1 MNGFGLS
8 ELIVISI
15 VILLFVGPERLPHV
29 VRTVGRTYGRLR
41 RAAEDLRRSLV
52 LEADRLDEEERLRDL
67 RRRRIEA
74 ERERRLREG
83 GEGSAEAANR
93 APGPDSPRPQPAP
106 APVVREPPAVP
117 AGFTQAEWDE
127 LPAHVRDLIQRRDAA
142 RATEG

>member
-52 LEADRLDEEERLRDL
+52 LEADRLDEEDRLRDL
-67 RRRRIEA
+67 RRRRLEA
-74 ERERRLREG
+74 EKERRLREA
-83 GEGSAEAANR
+83 EGSAEAANR
-93 APGPDSPRPQPAP
+93 APSADAPRPQPAP
-106 APVVREPPAVP
+106 APVVRESPAVP